1 MHENRLTMTL
11 WLMAVNLKMP
21 PLQGRWEEWKSI
33 WKVVINKFWWD
44 FSITNLWVCWLNFF
58 KIKFE
63 ALGLLEICKKS
74 LSFFYLQLIEIVHHN
89 CHHVGILHT
98 NNFTLFFL
106 NAKAST
112 FIHQPFHHTFIYFLF
127 KHYKLKKQ
135 KWIKNVFMR
144 RRRRRKFCK

>member
-1 MHENRLTMTL
+1 M
-11 WLMAVNLKMP
+11 
-21 PLQGRWEEWKSI
+21 
-33 WKVVINKFWWD
+33 
-44 FSITNLWVCWLNFF
+44 
-58 KIKFE
+58 
-63 ALGLLEICKKS
+63 GLLEICKKS

-127 KHYKLKKQ
+127 RHYKWKKQ
-135 KWIKNVFMR
+135 KWIKKCFYAEKEEEEVLQINFFFKFFLSFITGMKEWKNFM
-144 RRRRRKFCK
+144 KIAKNLFFCFLCGFEWKIIPRI